1 MLQEAITKV
10 AKRIDL
16 TEAET
21 RKVFEEIMSG
31 GAASEDIARFLK
43 TLREKGETVE
53 EIAAAAKVMR
63 ERAVRIDAGGGI
75 VLDTCGTG
83 GSGINTFNI
92 STAAALVVAG
102 CGVKVAKHGNRSASG
117 HCGSAD
123 VLEALGVKIDMLP
136 GDVARCIKEIGM
148 AFLFAPTFHSAM
160 KYAAGPRKTIGGK
173 TIFNILGPLSNP
185 AGATHQVI
193 GVCDAKLTE
202 IMAGVLK
209 NLGTKRAL
217 VVCGS
222 DSLDEITITGKTKVT
237 ELKDGGIKT
246 YYVSPEEFGIDKAR
260 LADIKGGSKEENADI
275 TLSILKGESG
285 PRRDIVLLNAAAAL
299 VVAHRAKD
307 FKEGIELAE
316 KSIDSGRALEKL
328 QLLIEFTNRERG

>member
-1 MLQEAITKV
+1 MLKKAIEKIT
-10 AKRIDL
+10 KRIDL

-21 RKVFEEIMSG
+21 RGVFEEIMSG
-31 GAASEDIARFLK
+31 KAAASDIALFLK
-43 TLREKGETVE
+43 ALREKRETVE

-63 ERAVRIDAGGGI
+63 EKAVRIDAGGNT

-92 STAAALVVAG
+92 STAAAFVVAG

-123 VLEALGVKIDMLP
+123 VLEALGVKIDILP
-136 GDVARCIKEIGM
+136 KDVARCIKEIGV
-148 AFLFAPTFHSAM
+148 AFLFAPIFHSAM
-160 KYAAGPRKTIGGK
+160 KYAAAPRKAIGGK

-202 IMAGVLK
+202 VMAAVSRS
-209 NLGTKRAL
+209 LGTKKAL

-237 ELKDGGIKT
+237 ELKKGSINT
-246 YYVSPEEFGIDKAR
+246 YYISPEDFGMKSSS
-260 LADIKGGSKEENADI
+260 LEDIKGYGAKENADI
-275 TLSILKGESG
+275 LILVLKGEKSA
-285 PRRDIVLLNAAAAL
+285 RRDIVLMNAAAGL
-299 VVAHRAKD
+299 LCVNIAKD
-307 FKEGIELAE
+307 FSEGSRLAAE
-316 KSIDSGRALEKL
+316 AIDSGAALEKL
-328 QLLIEFTNRERG
+328 NQLKMFTNKI